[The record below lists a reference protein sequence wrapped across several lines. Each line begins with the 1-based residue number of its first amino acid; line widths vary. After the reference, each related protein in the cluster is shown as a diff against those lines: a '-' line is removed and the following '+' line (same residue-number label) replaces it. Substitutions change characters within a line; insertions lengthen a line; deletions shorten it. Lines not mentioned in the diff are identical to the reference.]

1 MKDASRV
8 RALIARSPADEP
20 HVLLG
25 GYDVFA
31 PDVQGFGRSTRPEG
45 HVTTDAAAADL
56 AAVVAAV
63 RACRGRQKIG
73 MVAWSWGTQ
82 YAGLFVMAHP
92 DAVSRYVS
100 YAQMHVG
107 SADLARGRA
116 RLDFYRSH
124 AWTVVPREG
133 WKARFRSGTPDDVTD
148 PAVMERFADAASAVE
163 TRTSTGPQLDMV
175 TRLPLVDPA
184 RIAVPTLMMSG
195 YHNSTELMNK
205 AYAMGSAYV
214 NKPVGVAE
222 MRRIMSE
229 GLVAEATLDEQVGRT
244 LLRLA
249 TSRTLTAAEVEV
261 LVLALE
267 FETGEGILER
277 RGVTRN
283 THKAQVASLLQKLGV
298 ARLTEAARLVFT
310 EAAGDR
316 AR

>member
-1 MKDASRV
+1 MATRVLPTRIDPPLSAMTSQRPPASPRTNPFLLVEDDERVARALARPIQRV
-8 RALIARSPADEP
+8 RPCVLAFDYETAEAHLRSEQRWCGMIFDVRLGSHSGFDLLEIARA
-20 HVLLG
+20 L
-25 GYDVFA
+25 
-31 PDVQGFGRSTRPEG
+31 
-45 HVTTDAAAADL
+45 
-56 AAVVAAV
+56 
-63 RACRGRQKIG
+63 
-73 MVAWSWGTQ
+73 
-82 YAGLFVMAHP
+82 HP
-92 DAVSRYVS
+92 
-100 YAQMHVG
+100 
-107 SADLARGRA
+107 
-116 RLDFYRSH
+116 
-124 AWTVVPREG
+124 
-133 WKARFRSGTPDDVTD
+133 
-148 PAVMERFADAASAVE
+148 
-163 TRTSTGPQLDMV
+163 
-175 TRLPLVDPA
+175 
-184 RIAVPTLMMSG
+184 AVPTLMMSG